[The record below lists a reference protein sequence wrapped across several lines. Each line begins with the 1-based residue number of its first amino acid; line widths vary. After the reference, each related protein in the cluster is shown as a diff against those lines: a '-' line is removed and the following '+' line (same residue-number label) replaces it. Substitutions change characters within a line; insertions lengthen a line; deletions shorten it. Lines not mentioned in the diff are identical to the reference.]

1 MQINKN
7 PSTGRVPLG
16 EADTNS
22 AHCTLREGAL
32 AAAAVAQKTPRSV
45 AKPPPIAR
53 SAAPPPAP
61 PPMPAKGSLFAGRP
75 SQLTPTWLH
84 DIPGHGCPL
93 PHAHPQGLQPR
104 SSSAVTMGNGHSA
117 NQQDPNSLNP
127 DACGAG
133 VLQSS
138 DLQLSCL
145 MVLGVPSNAVVP
157 SVRTGAGG
165 AVGALVKAPPP
176 KPLPV
181 PGSRIPAAPV
191 KPVRRLPEH
200 PPASLLA
207 CAWYLASILVPF
219 SRCCADQPLC
229 RRGPH
234 HEMQRTPQSSAA
246 PE

>member
-1 MQINKN
+1 MMCLVLPQSASRLDNDTWSQQALRMQINKN

-127 DACGAG
+127 DACGG
-133 VLQSS
+133 
-138 DLQLSCL
+138 
-145 MVLGVPSNAVVP
+145 
-157 SVRTGAGG
+157 GG
-165 AVGALVKAPPP
+165 ASVIGLATVLPDGVG
-176 KPLPV
+176 
-181 PGSRIPAAPV
+181 
-191 KPVRRLPEH
+191 
-200 PPASLLA
+200 
-207 CAWYLASILVPF
+207 
-219 SRCCADQPLC
+219 
-229 RRGPH
+229 
-234 HEMQRTPQSSAA
+234 RTQQCSGT
-246 PE
+246 